1 VAWAADLDVLS
12 AAGTTG
18 LEGTRPPAVRLAA
31 CAATP
36 PLVLLRQV
44 GTGPSG
50 LTEAEAQA
58 RLVSRGENTAGVPG
72 RERRARDLL
81 ASAASPF
88 TVLLLG
94 LAVASAVTGSRGTTA
109 LIAVLVLVSWLLR
122 FRQQRRSG
130 RAAAALRELIATTAT
145 VRRRAAAGIAPAA
158 REVPVD
164 QLVPGDIVQLGPGDL
179 VPADLVLL
187 RAAGL
192 AVSQALLT
200 GESSPAVKHAVPAA
214 GLPAGPGRPQ
224 PGREPAML
232 DCPWLCPAGGS
243 VLSGTG
249 TGVVVATG
257 AGTYFA
263 TTHGG
268 APRGRAETCF
278 ERGIR
283 GLSWTLLRYLAAG
296 TGLVLAVTLARRG
309 TAPDVLLLV
318 VAVAV
323 GLTPEMLP
331 VVVDAALTRGAR
343 AVARLGVIVKRLPA
357 LHNLGAMDVLCLDK
371 TGTLTEGRLAPDFWV
386 GPSGH
391 PEPAV
396 LRAAC
401 RNSVW
406 SAAGGEAVPDA
417 LDEALLKV
425 AADLGL
431 LADQEFTGAGQVP
444 FEAGRRRASVVLR
457 RAGRP
462 GPHLM
467 ITKGAPAEVLAC
479 CARVRTPRGSR
490 PLDAAGR
497 ARLQAAADRHAAAG
511 TRLIAVATAEIA
523 PRPGRYRP
531 ADEAGLVF
539 AGFVGFRDQPRESA
553 AAALRSLAAA
563 GIGVRV
569 ISGDHPLVTA
579 HACRQAG
586 LDPGRVVLGREV
598 DAMTDE
604 ALGRAASAAVAFA
617 WAGPEQ
623 KARIVRAL
631 RAAGHTVG
639 FLGDGAN
646 DAPALRAADVGIA
659 AESAV
664 ELARESAS
672 VILARKDLTVLAEAV
687 RQGRRSFG
695 NIVKYL
701 RVTLSA
707 NVGNVTSM
715 LAASLVLPFL
725 PMLPVQVLLQNAC
738 SDLAQLGLAF
748 DRVDERAMRRP
759 RTFGQRDLTAF
770 VACFGLLNTAADLVT
785 FVILWRLGTHAG
797 TPGRIAVFRAGWF
810 TENLLSQALAVL
822 MLRGGAGPSRRSRP
836 AWPVLLGVAA
846 MTVAGLALPASPL
859 AARLGMQPPPL
870 AYLPLLTGVLAGYA
884 ALLAV
889 ARRSFLSMMP

>member
-1 VAWAADLDVLS
+1 MAWAADLDVLS
-12 AAGTTG
+12 AAGRTG
-18 LEGTRPPAVRLAA
+18 PEGTRPPGVRLAA

-58 RLVSRGENTAGVPG
+58 RLARCGENIAGVPG
-72 RERRARDLL
+72 PARWARPLL

-145 VRRRAAAGIAPAA
+145 VRRRAAAGMAPAV

-187 RAAGL
+187 RAADL
-192 AVSQALLT
+192 AVSQGLLT
-200 GESSPAVKHAVPAA
+200 GEVI
-214 GLPAGPGRPQ
+214 
-224 PGREPAML
+224 PGREARCPGRRVGRRVRRPPPGRSPAML

-243 VLSGTG
+243 VLSGAG

-263 TTHGG
+263 TTHGS

-283 GLSWTLLRYLAAG
+283 RLSWTLLRYLAASA
-296 TGLVLAVTLARRG
+296 GLVLAVTLARRG

-343 AVARLGVIVKRLPA
+343 VVARRGVIVKRLPA

-457 RAGRP
+457 RAGRR
-462 GPHLM
+462 G
-467 ITKGAPAEVLAC
+467 
-479 CARVRTPRGSR
+479 RTS
-490 PLDAAGR
+490 
-497 ARLQAAADRHAAAG
+497 
-511 TRLIAVATAEIA
+511 
-523 PRPGRYRP
+523 
-531 ADEAGLVF
+531 
-539 AGFVGFRDQPRESA
+539 
-553 AAALRSLAAA
+553 
-563 GIGVRV
+563 
-569 ISGDHPLVTA
+569 
-579 HACRQAG
+579 
-586 LDPGRVVLGREV
+586 
-598 DAMTDE
+598 
-604 ALGRAASAAVAFA
+604 
-617 WAGPEQ
+617 
-623 KARIVRAL
+623 
-631 RAAGHTVG
+631 
-639 FLGDGAN
+639 
-646 DAPALRAADVGIA
+646 
-659 AESAV
+659 
-664 ELARESAS
+664 
-672 VILARKDLTVLAEAV
+672 
-687 RQGRRSFG
+687 
-695 NIVKYL
+695 
-701 RVTLSA
+701 
-707 NVGNVTSM
+707 
-715 LAASLVLPFL
+715 
-725 PMLPVQVLLQNAC
+725 
-738 SDLAQLGLAF
+738 
-748 DRVDERAMRRP
+748 
-759 RTFGQRDLTAF
+759 
-770 VACFGLLNTAADLVT
+770 
-785 FVILWRLGTHAG
+785 
-797 TPGRIAVFRAGWF
+797 
-810 TENLLSQALAVL
+810 
-822 MLRGGAGPSRRSRP
+822 
-836 AWPVLLGVAA
+836 
-846 MTVAGLALPASPL
+846 
-859 AARLGMQPPPL
+859 
-870 AYLPLLTGVLAGYA
+870 
-884 ALLAV
+884 
-889 ARRSFLSMMP
+889 